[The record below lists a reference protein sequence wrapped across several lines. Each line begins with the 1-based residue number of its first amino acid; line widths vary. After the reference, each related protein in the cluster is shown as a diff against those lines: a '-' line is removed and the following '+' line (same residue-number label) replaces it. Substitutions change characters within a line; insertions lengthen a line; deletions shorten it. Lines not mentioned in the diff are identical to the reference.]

1 MNNLG
6 LDIVGIGFEYTFAT
20 TKWQMIKYAK
30 GLPVEKLRE
39 ELLSIADGIPDMIAA
54 QHSLFQHINN
64 YLGGNFFPSE

>member
-1 MNNLG
+1 MDNLG

-20 TKWQMIKYAK
+20 TKWRMIKYAR

-54 QHSLFQHINN
+54 QHSLFQLINS
-64 YLGGNFFPSE
+64 YLNGNFFPFE